1 MWFDTTGGN
10 YPNLF
15 QMKILIAIPCL
26 LTGGT
31 EIQTLNLLRALILGG
46 HDVTTACYFEH
57 SDYMVG
63 MYEQAGSRVILF
75 SKDGQR
81 MGGMKGIRFLA
92 QHLWSLKRTMKP
104 DVVHVQYMAP
114 GALPI
119 ILLKAMGQKNILAT
133 AHTNA
138 DIYGAKTLRL
148 LKWLQ
153 RHVLRAFTCIT
164 LRAEQNFF
172 GICSLYDPSSQKI
185 NAHAH
190 FTIYNALPGY
200 ISIADKKKEIGKTVT
215 IGVVSRLVSIK
226 GMDLVVPAFAK
237 VYAKYKNVRLLVVGD
252 GTLKSEMEYEAEK
265 LHLTEV
271 ASFVGRQEQST
282 LQDFYDKMDILL
294 MPSRS
299 EGFGLTAIEGMAR
312 GCVIVASN
320 TGGLPEVVK
329 DGEVGLLH
337 QSESIDDLAEK
348 IGMLVGDADLLERM
362 RSCALKYVEKF
373 SFERYSELFNDL
385 YRKL

>member
-1 MWFDTTGGN
+1 
-10 YPNLF
+10 
-15 QMKILIAIPCL
+15 MKILIAIPCL

-31 EIQTLNLLRALILGG
+31 EIQTLNLVRALVLGG

-63 MYEQAGSRVILF
+63 MYEQAGSKVVMF

-81 MGGMKGIRFLA
+81 MGGMKEIRFLA
-92 QHLWSLKRTMKP
+92 QHLWSLKRIMKP
-104 DVVHVQYMAP
+104 DVVHVQYMTP

-138 DIYGAKTLRL
+138 DIYGAKTLSL

-164 LRAEQNFF
+164 LRAENNFF
-172 GICSLYDPSSQKI
+172 GESSLYILGSK
-185 NAHAH
+185 AVATHAH

-200 ISIADKKKEIGKTVT
+200 ISIADKKKVAKDIVM